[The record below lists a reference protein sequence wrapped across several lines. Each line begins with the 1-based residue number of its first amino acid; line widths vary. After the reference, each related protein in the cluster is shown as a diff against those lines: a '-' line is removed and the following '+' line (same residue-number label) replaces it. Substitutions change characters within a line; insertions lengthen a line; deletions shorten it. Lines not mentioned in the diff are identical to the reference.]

1 MAAVSDV
8 LQLFR
13 REWETIFRNRTIRL
27 VMLIVPVM
35 YFTLFGFLYSEKKV
49 MEIPTVIVDHDQTEL
64 SRELIR
70 SFDYDQTFAVTAII
84 GSETEAM
91 QMVDRGDAN
100 VGVIIPSGLEQNTK
114 QGREAEVL
122 TVIDGSNML
131 ISNTAVRA
139 ANTVIKSVSGYV
151 TLKKLEAMGSWGDEG
166 KTLFTGIDYR
176 YRVLFNPAFSYLSF
190 MTFGVGGAVLQQVLF
205 LGVAL
210 TVTLEKENGT
220 WRETLQ
226 RYSFLSLLLGK
237 LTPYFL
243 LATFNLVLNFSIL
256 IKGFG
261 IPNYG
266 NPLVL
271 LLAGTAFNLAVL
283 TIGFAISFFSPNQLQ
298 ATQVAMLLAVPSFLL
313 SGYTWPLMSM
323 PSVIA
328 GIGKSMPLTYF
339 LHAVR
344 EVITKGHGWSSISH
358 DVIVLLFMSVVS
370 LFASFLLY
378 LRQSAKGT
386 VESTQTAAHSA

>member
-1 MAAVSDV
+1 MSDV